1 MKKIGEY
8 TMRGKA
14 GISATPERLIL
25 FDGRFDTGY
34 RVTHFEIASVTQNV
48 NLEISAK
55 LLTDNDGISAGSND
69 WNWDNNEEIA
79 WAAAGNN
86 SSVNAGHTEIMHI
99 DPDHMIVEDLYIKA
113 NSNEGD
119 EEINY
124 MIKLEKYDI
133 SDGQGA
139 LAMVR
144 NRSQA

>member
-25 FDGRFDTGY
+25 FDGRFDTAY
-34 RVTHFEIASVTQNV
+34 RVTHFEIAAVTQNI
-48 NLEISAK
+48 NLEASAK
-55 LLTDNDGISAGSND
+55 LMTDNDGISAGSND

-79 WAAAGNN
+79 WVRIGNN
-86 SSVNAGHTEIMHI
+86 ANISASHTAESYI
-99 DPDHMIVEDLYIKA
+99 DPDHMVVEDLYIKA
-113 NSNEGD
+113 NTNEGD

-133 SDGQGA
+133 TDSQGA